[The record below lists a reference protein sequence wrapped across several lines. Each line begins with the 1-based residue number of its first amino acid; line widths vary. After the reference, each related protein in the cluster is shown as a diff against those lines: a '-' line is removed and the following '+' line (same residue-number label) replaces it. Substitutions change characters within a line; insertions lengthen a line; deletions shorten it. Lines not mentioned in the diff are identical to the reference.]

1 MEGTIMR
8 TSNPKAPR
16 RRRAAGLVAAAAV
29 GLASVATAPTATAGT
44 NGTDAERQA
53 PGNRSLARVLA
64 ADGTSFDKKARDF
77 DIVEAA
83 VVAVLEAKPDSPVGL
98 LTKGRQRLT
107 AFIPTDAAFRTLAA
121 DLTGQSYHRERRVF
135 NELAA
140 AAGIDTIEA
149 VLLYHVVPG
158 RTLGSGKVVDAAEE
172 RAELTMA
179 SGGTVRVKLN
189 RGKVVLV
196 DADTDDR
203 NPRAIGRLLDIN
215 KGNKQ
220 IAHGID
226 RVLRPIDL

>member
-1 MEGTIMR
+1 MR
-8 TSNPKAPR
+8 NSNLRASR
-16 RRRAAGLVAAAAV
+16 RRRAAGLVAAAVV
-29 GLASVATAPTATAGT
+29 GLASVATAPPATAG
-44 NGTDAERQA
+44 GDGDRQA

-64 ADGTSFDKKARDF
+64 ADGTAFDKKARDF

-83 VVAVLEAKPDSPVGL
+83 GGAVLAAQPDSPVAL

-107 AFIPTDAAFRTLAA
+107 AFIPTDAAFRALAA
-121 DLTGQSYHRERRVF
+121 DLTGQTYHRERRVF

-140 AAGIDTIEA
+140 AAGIDAIEA

-158 RTLGSGKVVDAAEE
+158 QTLGSRKVVGAAKE

-179 SGGTVRVKLN
+179 SGGTVQVKLN